1 MQKEFSAGL
10 LNQWITNF
18 DPSDAVPF
26 VTNSGLIKLDDLE
39 AFIAKA
45 KSLQADSVRVYF
57 IRLRT
62 DEPPITSQVQVKG
75 QLAKGCTWHN
85 ASDTFTQATVALVP
99 AKNFKLDEDLIFSAE
114 DIVVGGQIHT
124 LMPGLEDK
132 GTGLNPPPTGAPSR
146 PRVGP

>member
-1 MQKEFSAGL
+1 MQKEFSTGM

-26 VTNSGLIKLDDLE
+26 VTKSGLIRLDDLE

-45 KSLQADSVRVYF
+45 KSLQADSVRVHF

-75 QLAKGCTWHN
+75 QVAKGCKWHN

-99 AKNFKLDEDLIFSAE
+99 AKNFKLDEDLIFSAD
-114 DIVVGGQIHT
+114 DIIVGGQVLT

-132 GTGLNPPPTGAPSR
+132 GTGLCPPSCSAPRTPTG
-146 PRVGP
+146 GH